1 MIKQV
6 SIFDL
11 DGTTIDSSH
20 RQVTDSKGNLD
31 LAKWFENSTPSKIF
45 ADKVLPLASQ
55 IRRRNKKG
63 DYTIVH
69 TARNMSFAD
78 YEFLMENGICPDKII
93 SRPKGNMIADG
104 VLKRKQLSSL
114 FNLKPFKKANK
125 VMFDDNKEVKAEVS
139 KIGVQ
144 VFNPNKLN
152 ERLQNA

>member
-20 RQVTDSKGNLD
+20 RQITDKKGNLD
-31 LAKWFENSTPSKIF
+31 LAKWFENATPSKIF
-45 ADKVLPLASQ
+45 ADKVLPLSLQ
-55 IRRRNKKG
+55 IRRRQKKG

-69 TARNMSFAD
+69 TARNMSYAD

-114 FNLKPFKKANK
+114 FNLKPFKQARK
-125 VMFDDNKEVKAEVS
+125 VMFDDNLEVKKEVS
-139 KIGVQ
+139 KIGVT

-152 ERLQNA
+152 ERLV